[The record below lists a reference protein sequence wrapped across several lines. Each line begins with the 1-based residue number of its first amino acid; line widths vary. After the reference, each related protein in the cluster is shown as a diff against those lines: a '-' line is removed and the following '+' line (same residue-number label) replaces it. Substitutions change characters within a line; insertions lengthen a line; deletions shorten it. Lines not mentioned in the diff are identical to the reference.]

1 MSCFWFCAPSSSA
14 WLRLRR
20 SVTRRR
26 NGQNPSK
33 RFCGELPPACHFTPA
48 LEQEVRAH
56 WALTFSIP
64 VYSWYRLQFTILSHN
79 NTDISSDQI
88 RIFFFFQQFVTV
100 TAVKLSSLT
109 VVITALRATC
119 TFFVVDL
126 AWDKMRCLF
135 FSVYLDS
142 HVTSPSSIFFF
153 LCFVGVCWRWTTIVP
168 GTLPTVFVPD
178 VLRTKQ
184 ALY

>member
-88 RIFFFFQQFVTV
+88 RNFFFFSNSLLWPLSSYQ
-100 TAVKLSSLT
+100 AWPLSSLLCVRHVRFLSLT
-109 VVITALRATC
+109 LHETRCVVSSSLSIWIVMLRPRP
-119 TFFVVDL
+119 L
-126 AWDKMRCLF
+126 SF
-135 FSVYLDS
+135 FS
-142 HVTSPSSIFFF
+142 
-153 LCFVGVCWRWTTIVP
+153 FVS
-168 GTLPTVFVPD
+168 
-178 VLRTKQ
+178 
-184 ALY
+184 